1 MNNRFFKIAKIYKYA
16 LDNFLLQNTKDI
28 QLALIAAG
36 YSLPRYGADG
46 FVGSETFNAI
56 LQFKRDNNLPQ
67 TKDMSEY
74 EYKILKNISKEKE
87 VIRDDIRLEDKKDY
101 IKPSEY
107 VLLFG
112 DSQMQGGIGTVLQA
126 KYGGKRLSKPGSNPS
141 YWYSNYELEMELK
154 KKPSKVIVHLGG
166 NGTNGA
172 EDLIKKIK
180 LITPNSE
187 LIWYGAPPAT
197 LKENSPY
204 SQVRTISSLIKFN
217 ENRNNMNNKIEG
229 LLTSSGLNFD
239 FINPFYDIFS
249 IDDSKIPYQ
258 CTKCDGIHVPSSI
271 AQQYYA

>member
-1 MNNRFFKIAKIYKYA
+1 MSNRFFKIAKIYKHA
-16 LDNFLLQNTKDI
+16 SDNFLLQNTKDV
-28 QLALIAAG
+28 QVALIAAG
-36 YSLPRYGADG
+36 YKLPRYGADG

-56 LQFKRDNNLPQ
+56 LQFKKDNNLPP
-67 TKDMSEY
+67 TKDISEY
-74 EYKILKNISKEKE
+74 EYKILKNISREKE
-87 VIRDDIRLEDKKDY
+87 APKEGLRLETEKEY
-101 IKPSEY
+101 HKPDGY

-141 YWYSNYELEMELK
+141 YWCNNYELDLELK
-154 KKPSKVIVHLGG
+154 KKPSKIIVHLGG

-180 LITPNSE
+180 LVTPNSE

-197 LKENSPY
+197 LKESSPY
-204 SQVRTISSLIKFN
+204 SQVRTIPSLIKFN
-217 ENRNNMNNKIEG
+217 ENRNNMNNKIEE
-229 LLTSSGLNFD
+229 LLASSGLDFD

-249 IDDSKIPYQ
+249 IDESRVPYE